1 MCGKWVAKEK
11 DFSGSNEAF
20 PMRNWKEGVDVQLFE
35 EEWWEKQFGQ
45 KN

>member
-1 MCGKWVAKEK
+1 MCGMCVAKER

-20 PMRNWKEGVDVQLFE
+20 PIRKWREGVDVQLFE
-35 EEWWEKQFGQ
+35 EERWEKQFGQ